1 MVSTAPDAVAG
12 SAVSSAAATGAR
24 AEGVGPRARVVPGVV
39 ELFATF
45 FTIGLTSFG
54 MAILQNIRSVPVRRG
69 WVDREEI
76 DEGLGL
82 VQLYPGA
89 IMVDLVAYIGYR
101 IHRVVGALAATAGFV
116 TPALVLMLGLSWLY
130 ATYGAAPGVAG
141 LVVGLDAIVVGVVAS
156 VAIDFA
162 LQHARGTVPAL
173 LALAGFAVAVSGANL
188 LWAVV
193 GGLVVGAIAVRPG
206 RAGGS
211 AMGTGGKAMGTGP
224 STVPGSRDSGEV
236 SNVAPAPAP
245 TDESMSWRRLGVAL
259 VPGAIVAAAAAV
271 AAVSSGVVPALF
283 LDMTRIGTV
292 AFGNGSTI
300 LPVLQQDVVDSRH
313 WMGLP
318 EFGVAIGFGQVTL
331 GPFLISAA
339 FVGYRVAGLWG
350 GVLAAIAIFAPSV
363 AMTTVTA
370 EIYPWLRRWAWVKRA
385 VAGVMAV
392 FVGLLA
398 SVALS
403 LGRPV
408 LALPAALILLAAA
421 FVAVR
426 VARWNLIAVFGA
438 GLTAWAIYLAL
449 GGHWH

>member
-1 MVSTAPDAVAG
+1 MASAGDAVARPAAG
-12 SAVSSAAATGAR
+12 GVAATRVLADGA
-24 AEGVGPRARVVPGVV
+24 EPRSRVVPSVAQ
-39 ELFATF
+39 LFRTF
-45 FTIGLTSFG
+45 FAIGLTSFG

-69 WVDREEI
+69 WIEREEI
-76 DEGLGL
+76 DEGLGV

-101 IHRVVGALAATAGFV
+101 IHRVVGAVAATAGFV

-162 LQHARGTVPAL
+162 LQHARGPVPAL
-173 LALAGFAVAVSGANL
+173 LALAGFAVAVAGANL
-188 LWAVV
+188 LLAVL
-193 GGLVVGAIAVRPG
+193 GGLAIGAILVRPG
-206 RAGGS
+206 TRGTVPSGSSVAG
-211 AMGTGGKAMGTGP
+211 
-224 STVPGSRDSGEV
+224 PGSRGPAGQPGGA
-236 SNVAPAPAP
+236 APASDMVEPL
-245 TDESMSWRRLGVAL
+245 SWRRLAVAL
-259 VPGAIVAAAAAV
+259 VPGAVVVAAAAIATL
-271 AAVSSGVVPALF
+271 SSGMLPALF

-300 LPVLQQDVVDSRH
+300 LPVLQQDVVEGRH
-313 WMGLP
+313 WLSLS
-318 EFGVAIGFGQVTL
+318 EFGVAIGFGQVTP

-363 AMTTVTA
+363 AMTTVAA
-370 EIYPWLRRWAWVKRA
+370 EIYPLLRRWAWVRGA

-408 LALPAALILLAAA
+408 LGLPAALILLASA

-426 VARWNLIAVFGA
+426 MARWNLLVVFTA
-438 GLTAWAIYLAL
+438 GLAAWAVYLVL
-449 GGHWH
+449 GGTW

>member
-1 MVSTAPDAVAG
+1 MASAVDAVARPLAG
-12 SAVSSAAATGAR
+12 RVAAPTVLVDGA
-24 AEGVGPRARVVPGVV
+24 EPRSRVVPSVAQ
-39 ELFATF
+39 LFGTF

-69 WVDREEI
+69 WIEREEI

-101 IHRVVGALAATAGFV
+101 IHRVAGALAATAGFV
-116 TPALVLMLGLSWLY
+116 TPALLLMLGLSWVY

-162 LQHARGTVPAL
+162 LQHARGTLPAL
-173 LALAGFAVAVSGANL
+173 LALAGFAVAVSGVSL
-188 LWAVV
+188 LLAVLA
-193 GGLVVGAIAVRPG
+193 GLVVGAIAVRPG
-206 RAGGS
+206 QAGGS
-211 AMGTGGKAMGTGP
+211 AVRTAGNAMGGGSSPRLISPDAGP
-224 STVPGSRDSGEV
+224 ASGE
-236 SNVAPAPAP
+236 AAAPAP
-245 TDESMSWRRLGVAL
+245 TDERLSWRRLAFAL
-259 VPGAIVAAAAAV
+259 VPGAVVIAAAAV
-271 AAVSSGVVPALF
+271 AAASSGVLSTLF

-313 WMGLP
+313 WLSLP
-318 EFGVAIGFGQVTL
+318 EFGVAIGFGQITP

-363 AMTTVTA
+363 AMTTVAA
-370 EIYPWLRRWAWVKRA
+370 EIYPWLRRWAWIKGA

-408 LALPAALILLAAA
+408 LGLPAALILLASA

-426 VARWNLIAVFGA
+426 LARWNLLVVFGA
-438 GLTAWAIYLAL
+438 GLAAWAVYLAL
-449 GGHWH
+449 GGAWR

>member
-1 MVSTAPDAVAG
+1 MASATETVAG
-12 SAVSSAAATGAR
+12 PAARGMAAATATALGGG
-24 AEGVGPRARVVPGVV
+24 EGSRSRVVPSIAQ
-39 ELFATF
+39 LFATF
-45 FTIGLTSFG
+45 FAIGLTSFG

-69 WVDREEI
+69 WIGREEI

-101 IHRVVGALAATAGFV
+101 IHRVAGAVAATAGFV
-116 TPALVLMLGLSWLY
+116 TPALVLMLGLSWVY
-130 ATYGAAPGVAG
+130 ATYGSAPGVAG

-162 LQHARGTVPAL
+162 LQHARGTLPAL
-173 LALAGFAVAVSGANL
+173 LALAGFAVAVSGVGL
-188 LWAVV
+188 LWAVL
-193 GGLVVGAIAVRPG
+193 GGLAIGAVAIRPG
-206 RAGGS
+206 RGG
-211 AMGTGGKAMGTGP
+211 A
-224 STVPGSRDSGEV
+224 
-236 SNVAPAPAP
+236 VAPGRASAPVRA
-245 TDESMSWRRLGVAL
+245 EEALSWRRLALAL
-259 VPGAIVAAAAAV
+259 VPGVIVVAAAAV
-271 AAVSSGVVPALF
+271 ATVSSGVLSTLF

-300 LPVLQQDVVDSRH
+300 LPVLQQDVVDTRH
-313 WMGLP
+313 WLGLP
-318 EFGVAIGFGQVTL
+318 EFGVAIGFGQVTP

-363 AMTTVTA
+363 AMTTVAA
-370 EIYPWLRRWAWVKRA
+370 ELYPWLRRWAWVKGA

-408 LALPAALILLAAA
+408 LGLPAALVLLAAA

-426 VARWNLIAVFGA
+426 VARWNLLAVFGA
-438 GLTAWAIYLAL
+438 GLAAWAAYLAL
-449 GGHWH
+449 GGAWR

>member
-1 MVSTAPDAVAG
+1 MTSRAE
-12 SAVSSAAATGAR
+12 AAAGPAAGGVATAALADGAK
-24 AEGVGPRARVVPGVV
+24 PRFRVVPSVAQ
-39 ELFATF
+39 LFATF
-45 FTIGLTSFG
+45 FAIGLTSFG

-69 WVDREEI
+69 WIEREEI

-101 IHRVVGALAATAGFV
+101 IHRVGGAVVATAGFV

-162 LQHARGTVPAL
+162 VQHARGTVPAV
-173 LALAGFAVAVSGANL
+173 LAVAGFTVAVIGASL
-188 LWAVV
+188 LWAVL
-193 GGLVVGAIAVRPG
+193 GGLAIGAVAIRPG
-206 RAGGS
+206 PAGRG
-211 AMGTGGKAMGTGP
+211 AAAGA
-224 STVPGSRDSGEV
+224 
-236 SNVAPAPAP
+236 AP
-245 TDESMSWRRLGVAL
+245 DEPLSWRRLALAL
-259 VPGAIVAAAAAV
+259 VPGAIVVAAAAV
-271 AAVSSGVVPALF
+271 ATASSGLLSTLF

-300 LPVLQQDVVDSRH
+300 LPVLQQDVVESRH
-313 WMGLP
+313 WLGLP
-318 EFGVAIGFGQVTL
+318 EFGVAIGFGQITP

-339 FVGYRVAGLWG
+339 FVGYQVAGLWG

-363 AMTTVTA
+363 AMTTVAA
-370 EIYPWLRRWAWVKRA
+370 EIYPWLRRWAWVKGA

-408 LALPAALILLAAA
+408 LGLPAALILLAAG

-426 VARWNLIAVFGA
+426 VARWNLLIVFGV
-438 GLTAWAIYLAL
+438 GLAAWAAYLAL
-449 GGHWH
+449 GGAWH